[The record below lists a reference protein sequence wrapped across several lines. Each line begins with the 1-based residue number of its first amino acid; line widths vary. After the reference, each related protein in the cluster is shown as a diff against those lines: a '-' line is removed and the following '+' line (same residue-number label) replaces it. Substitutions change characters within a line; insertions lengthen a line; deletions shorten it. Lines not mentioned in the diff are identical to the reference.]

1 VYNLGKL
8 WEKTGDVEK
17 LRSRAGRGESLDDYM
32 EQALVEIFSQNVNI
46 IMDEAH
52 GGLGGVLVE
61 WPSQGFSVTHKRLKL
76 SSHSVILR
84 FEQITYYAWRASMVI
99 NWSS

>member
-32 EQALVEIFSQNVNI
+32 EQALVEIFPQNVNI
-46 IMDEAH
+46 IMDEAR
-52 GGLGGVLVE
+52 GGFERGVSRMTL
-61 WPSQGFSVTHKRLKL
+61 SRLLRRNNVTCK
-76 SSHSVILR
+76 
-84 FEQITYYAWRASMVI
+84 
-99 NWSS
+99 